1 MIDEGLK
8 NTVAQMFFFLGI
20 TYRQIN
26 LYDDSIQSYLSA
38 LQLNQ
43 YYSDC
48 YFNLGNVYFE
58 EKKDY
63 SNAEICYKSALEAL
77 EEER

>member
-8 NTVAQMFFFLGI
+8 NAVAQMFFFLGI
-20 TYRQIN
+20 TYRQIQ
-26 LYDDSIQSYLSA
+26 LYDDAINSYWSA
-38 LQLNQ
+38 LQLNH

-63 SNAEICYKSALEAL
+63 
-77 EEER
+77 